1 MSAPEPLAYTDG
13 ATVLTGYVVRPAGT
27 PRAVIAVYP
36 TIMNPTP
43 AIEKKAR
50 GLAEAG
56 YLAVVGDFYGELVAD
71 LPQAFAKAGVL
82 RSDVDSYRMR
92 LLSLLSAIDT
102 LPDTA
107 ALPRGAIGFC
117 MGGQAVLELARMN
130 QPLRVVASF
139 HGLLNTDRPAPAG
152 GPVGPRILVCHG
164 DADTLVPRSQVNA
177 FWEEMDAAGADWHFH
192 SYARVGH
199 GFTNP
204 APQPDNTASAYDVSA
219 DRQSWAAMLSLFDEV
234 FA

>member
-164 DADTLVPRSQVNA
+164 DADTLVPRSHVLA
-177 FWEEMDAAGADWHFH
+177 FWEEMDTVQADWHFH
-192 SYARVGH
+192 SYSGVPH

-204 APQPDNTASAYDVSA
+204 NPSPMTGAIAYNVSA
-219 DRQSWAAMLSLFDEV
+219 DRHSWAALLGMLDEV
-234 FA
+234 LG

>member
-1 MSAPEPLAYTDG
+1 MTVLERLEYRDG
-13 ATVLTGYVVRPAGT
+13 TNALTGYVIRPAGR

-36 TIMNPTP
+36 TIMNATP
-43 AIEKKAR
+43 SIDTKAR
-50 GLAEAG
+50 ALAAAG
-56 YLAVVGDFYGELVAD
+56 YLAVVGDFYGEPVAD
-71 LPQAFAKAGVL
+71 LPQAFVKAGAL
-82 RSDVDSYRMR
+82 RSDVDVYRTR
-92 LLSLLSAIDT
+92 LLALLAAIDS
-102 LPDTA
+102 LPEA
-107 ALPRGAIGFC
+107 AGLPRGAIGFC
-117 MGGQAVLELARMN
+117 MGGQAVLELARMD
-130 QPLRVVASF
+130 QPLKVVVSF

-164 DADTLVPRSQVNA
+164 DADTLVPRAQVTA

-204 APQPDNTASAYDVSA
+204 TPQPGNDAVAYDISA

>member
-1 MSAPEPLAYTDG
+1 MSAPEPLAYADG

-36 TIMNPTP
+36 TIMNSTPT
-43 AIEKKAR
+43 IEKKAR
-50 GLAEAG
+50 ALAAAG
-56 YLAVVGDFYGELVAD
+56 YLVVVADFYGEHVAD
-71 LPQAFAKAGVL
+71 LGQARAKAGNL
-82 RSDVDSYRMR
+82 RSDVDGYRTR
-92 LLSLLSAIDT
+92 ILAVLAAVDA
-102 LPDTA
+102 LPEA
-107 ALPRGAIGFC
+107 AGLPRGAIGFC
-117 MGGQAVLELARMN
+117 MGGQAVLELARMDE
-130 QPLRVVASF
+130 PLSVVASF
-139 HGLLNTDRPAPAG
+139 HGLLNTDRPAPVG

-164 DADTLVPRSQVNA
+164 DADTLVPRAQVIA

-192 SYARVGH
+192 SYARVDH

-204 APQPDNTASAYDVSA
+204 IPQLGNDAVAYDPSA